1 MIVLL
6 MGPTGSGKTTVG
18 HLLAAE
24 LGWEFV
30 DGDTFHPPQNV
41 EKMRHGIPL
50 GDAERAPWLELLR
63 GEIAKWT
70 AKRRKIVVACSAL
83 KQVYRQR
90 LLVGPEVSL
99 VYLKGTYDQ
108 ILERLRK
115 REGHFAG
122 EDLLASQFADLE
134 EPQDAVTVDIG
145 QTPEMIVGEIRKRLE
160 LT

>member
-50 GDAERAPWLELLR
+50 GDAERAPWLERLR
-63 GEIAKWT
+63 GEITKWI
-70 AKRRKIVVACSAL
+70 AERRKIVVACSAL
-83 KQVYRQR
+83 KQVYRER

-108 ILERLRK
+108 ILERLRR

-122 EDLLASQFADLE
+122 EDLLASQFTDLE

-145 QTPEMIVGEIRKRLE
+145 QTPEMVVGEIRKRLE